1 MNRTLIIIFAIALLL
16 GLLVLAKKGL
26 NSNDDKRYTVELKVT
41 GTAQNVMVTYMT
53 PTNGVEQVADAN
65 VPWSKIFKCT
75 GNNYFSI
82 SAQNHAASGSVIVS
96 ILVNGIL
103 AKSAQSEGAYVIAQ
117 TQAVLSSE

>member
-16 GLLVLAKKGL
+16 GLLMLAKKGL

-65 VPWSKIFKCT
+65 VPWSKLFECN
-75 GNNYFSI
+75 GENRFSI
-82 SAQNHAASGSVIVS
+82 SAQNHTDNGSVVVS
-96 ILVNGIL
+96 IYMNGML
-103 AKSAQSEGAYVIAQ
+103 ANSAQSTGAYVVAQ
-117 TQAVLSSE
+117 TQISLRP